1 MMLKVNE
8 LHKSYG
14 KFEAVKGITFEV
26 EKASIYGFVGKN
38 GAGKSTTIRCI
49 MNLLQPSSGNIT
61 INGLDAVKD
70 SKAIK
75 EFSSYMPSEITY
87 YDKLTVKEFM
97 KFNLEFTKS
106 SMDDVEKWASYF
118 ELDLT
123 KRLQDLSLGNKKKV
137 SVIIMLIKEADILIM
152 DEPTSGLD
160 PLMQQKFFQ
169 VMLNEKK
176 KGKTIFLSSH
186 NLTEI
191 EKYCD
196 HVAIIKDGMIVD
208 LIDMAKVTIKHD
220 LVVTYTTKD
229 DKTVKKTFTK
239 DVNDLVK
246 ELARLDLKSLEI
258 KTKSI
263 EDEFIKYYQEEG
275 DENEHN

>member
-1 MMLKVNE
+1 MLKVNE

>member
-106 SMDDVEKWASYF
+106 SMDDVEKWAIYF